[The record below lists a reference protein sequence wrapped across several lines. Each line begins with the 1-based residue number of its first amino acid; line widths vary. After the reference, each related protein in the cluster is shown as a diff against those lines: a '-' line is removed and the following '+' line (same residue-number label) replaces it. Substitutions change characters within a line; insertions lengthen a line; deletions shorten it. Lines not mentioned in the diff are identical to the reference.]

1 MDLVNAL
8 WITLLGMGL
17 VFVVILVLWGL
28 MELVVRLTA
37 RSAEQETEETVE
49 IDDAEEAV
57 LELIPAEAD
66 EKKKLAAVAA
76 VAAALSLAQQPA
88 TVRMSGNIPVTA
100 SAWQSV
106 SRANMLNA
114 RAAMFSRKAKG
125 NVR

>member
-28 MELVVRLTA
+28 MELVVRLTV

>member
-17 VFVVILVLWGL
+17 VFIVILVLWGL

-37 RSAEQETEETVE
+37 RSAKEEIEETVE
-49 IDDAEEAV
+49 IEDAEEAV
-57 LELIPAEAD
+57 LELIPAEQD
-66 EKKKLAAVAA
+66 EKKKLAAVVA
-76 VAAALSLAQQPA
+76 VAFALAKAQQPA
-88 TVRMSGNIPVTA
+88 AAGVVENKPYTV

-106 SRANMLNA
+106 ARANMMHA
-114 RAAMFSRKAKG
+114 RAAIFSRKSNG

>member
-28 MELVVRLTA
+28 MELVVRLTV

-49 IDDAEEAV
+49 IEDAEEAV